1 MDHLTNST
9 QALIQLLVYGQWN
22 PETGREV
29 VAELRSRGPAAI
41 ADLTAALKNPA
52 LPKVTRMVVA
62 SLLGEKCGAEAESAL
77 AHAAGDADGDVAGTA
92 KTARTRCD
100 EARMKADPGA
110 AKRP

>member
-1 MDHLTNST
+1 MDHLTTPT

-41 ADLTAALKNPA
+41 ADLTAALKNPS

-62 SLLGEKCGAEAESAL
+62 SLLGERCGPEAESAL
-77 AHAAGDADGDVAGTA
+77 SHAAGDSDGDVAGTA
-92 KTARTRCD
+92 KTARSRCD
-100 EARMKADPGA
+100 EAKTKPGPGA
-110 AKRP
+110 AARG